1 VSLGRAAA
9 ALREIERIAWRHADE
24 ATAIE
29 TRSLINRS
37 TGNELTVLIAGQFK
51 RGKST
56 LINALIGNDILPT
69 GALPLT
75 SIATSVHFG
84 TESAIVSYRDGGS
97 SQIDIRD
104 LGEYVTEAGN
114 PENVRAVSAVDVH
127 VHAEFLHGLRI
138 VDTPGVASAFVHNT
152 DAARSALHEADVAIL
167 VVGPEPPIG
176 EAEIVFAKEVRDA
189 SERLFVV
196 YNKADLLPGQERE
209 IIGFTQRQLDAALG
223 FEPRI
228 FALSARDA
236 LSAAQ
241 DGRSDSR
248 FMEFVAALTAFLDR
262 NRDLVRE
269 RSIARKAAG
278 LARRLQFL
286 IALRRHALRLPLNER
301 EAMRLRFD
309 TLVTELRDRSHELA
323 GSLDQALKEIGES
336 VDRHLGECFQRSCV
350 ALATELRS
358 LAHDGEIDA
367 FERALEKGAAT
378 RTGAWADDITELLN
392 ERMKANAERLLRQVD
407 RLESEILALGAGLL
421 KADLPL
427 PTSRASTFDVPGISF
442 PKERIVDTGLEIL
455 VRSLAQLLPRSL
467 RSHLLARRLSQ
478 RVEETLGARRGRLRY
493 AGRREAERNVQE
505 LGHLATM
512 RLAAAEGAIRRSLS
526 TPTDASDDDIRV
538 LLRSCEHDEA
548 TAAALAADL
557 DAIPL
562 EVEQVVSR

>member
-1 VSLGRAAA
+1 MSLGRAAA

-24 ATAIE
+24 ASAIE
-29 TRSLINRS
+29 ARSLINRS
-37 TGNELTVLIAGQFK
+37 AVNELTVLIAGQFK

-84 TESAIVSYRDGGS
+84 TESATVTYCDGGS

-104 LGEYVTEAGN
+104 LGEYVTETGN
-114 PENVRAVSAVDVH
+114 PENVRAVSAVDVS

-152 DAARSALHEADVAIL
+152 VAARGSLHEADVAIL

-196 YNKADLLPGQERE
+196 YNKADLLPGQEHE
-209 IIGFTQRQLDAALG
+209 IIGFTQRQLEAALG

-236 LSAAQ
+236 LFAAQ
-241 DGRSDSR
+241 GGRQDSR
-248 FMEFVAALTAFLDR
+248 FMEFVAALKTFLDR
-262 NRDLVRE
+262 NRDVVRE
-269 RSIARKAAG
+269 QSIARKAAG

-286 IALRRHALRLPLNER
+286 LALRRHALRLPLNER

-323 GSLDQALKEIGES
+323 SSLDHAIKEIGES
-336 VDRHLGECFQRSCV
+336 VDRRLEECFLRSCM
-350 ALATELRS
+350 AFAAELRT
-358 LAHDGEIDA
+358 LAHEGEIDA
-367 FERALEKGAAT
+367 FEDALEKGAAT
-378 RTGAWADDITELLN
+378 RTGVWADDITELLN
-392 ERMKANAERLLRQVD
+392 ERLTANAERLFRQVD

-421 KADLPL
+421 KADLTL
-427 PTSRASTFDVPGISF
+427 PVSRASTFDVPGISF
-442 PKERIVDTGLEIL
+442 PKERIVDTGLEML
-455 VRSLAQLLPRSL
+455 VRGATRLLPRNL
-467 RSHLLARRLSQ
+467 RSRLLARRLSQ

-493 AGRREAERNVQE
+493 AARREAERNVQE
-505 LGHLATM
+505 LGGLATM
-512 RLAAAEGAIRRSLS
+512 RLAAAEGAIRHTLS
-526 TPTDASDDDIRV
+526 APTDASEDDIRV
-538 LLRSCEHDEA
+538 LLRTCEHDEA
-548 TAAALAADL
+548 TVSALSADL
-557 DAIPL
+557 NALPPEI
-562 EVEQVVSR
+562 EQVVGG